1 MTRVCKRQCVVNGWF
16 PFDRGNVFLELFSGC
31 GSLTKAVERLGLPV
45 LEPIDYLNGAHCDL
59 RRDTTQDLILISLEK
74 GHIGFVHL
82 CTLCTIWS
90 RARRGVIE
98 NHKNRSKEATG
109 LDGVVFCQ
117 SDSVLS
123 EASHSVCA

>member
-16 PFDRGNVFLELFSGC
+16 PFDRGKVFLELFSGC

-59 RRDTTQDLILISLEK
+59 RRKTTQDLILISLEK
-74 GHIGFVHL
+74 GYFGFVHL
-82 CTLCTIWS
+82 GTLCTIWS

-98 NHKNRSKEATG
+98 NDKNRSKEATG
-109 LDGVVFCQ
+109 LDGVFFCQ